1 MESIQ
6 EKNREVKKQLEFE
19 KQNLDEAK
27 TKLETKLRETKCDLE
42 LQKSK
47 YKELGEYRLSWRV
60 TP

>member
-1 MESIQ
+1 VESIQ

-47 YKELGEYRLSWRV
+47 YKELGEYRLS
-60 TP
+60 